1 MSNGFTARVTWVTRI
16 AILGLFFSLFF
27 SRSLFVLCGLVALVG
42 CLLSGRYAE
51 RARGLVLNPAAVMIL
66 AFVAYIFVSAAVAF
80 AGTDTVTALKVYWQ
94 LLLIP
99 VIASTMTREG
109 DIERCWNAY
118 AIGAALLLTHIV
130 LLPWYQPGWVASAD
144 PSRVFF
150 NPLPQSVS
158 LAIFAG
164 WCAFCFMA
172 PAQLPIRRFFLAVG
186 FVLASWA
193 VLYVSQQR
201 LGFVAWAIMVGA
213 GVVLRVPQYWRWR
226 AVVLVTIAVSS
237 ILLANDT
244 FRERMLLGIIEF
256 QAYNHQADFSSIG
269 ARRYF
274 WATTWTA
281 IQEAP
286 WIGHGTGSYREVIGR
301 AFNNPDLCQIGCMHP
316 HQQYLMYWL
325 ELGVFGLVIF
335 LGALVSM
342 AIYHFRHACFHPLA
356 LPVLMVFCV
365 SGFVDTPLWYRGFL
379 YLFVPLLGL
388 LMIQQP
394 KKSDVLLFSGSD
406 NLTERT

>member
-1 MSNGFTARVTWVTRI
+1 MGAIWVTRL

-42 CLLSGRYAE
+42 WLLSGRYAE
-51 RARGLVLNPAAVMIL
+51 RARDLLLNPAALMIL
-66 AFVAYIFVSAAVAF
+66 VFVAYIFVSAVVTF
-80 AGTDTVTALKVYWQ
+80 AGANTLTALKVYWQ

-99 VIASTMTREG
+99 VIATTMNREG
-109 DIERCWNAY
+109 DVERCWRAF
-118 AIGAALLLTHIV
+118 AMGAALLLIHVV
-130 LLPWYQPGWVASAD
+130 LAHWYQPGWVASAE

-164 WCAFCFMA
+164 WCVFHFMA
-172 PAQLPIRRFFLAVG
+172 PAQRPPVRFVLALGFL
-186 FVLASWA
+186 LASWA

-201 LGFVAWAIMVGA
+201 LGFLAWAIMVGA
-213 GVVLRVPQYWRWR
+213 GVVLRVPRHWRWR
-226 AVVLVTIAVSS
+226 ALVLVLIVVCS
-237 ILLANDT
+237 ILLSNDT
-244 FRERMLLGIIEF
+244 FRERMLLGIVEF

-281 IQEAP
+281 IQDAP
-286 WIGHGTGSYREVIGR
+286 WVGYGTGSYRGIIGG
-301 AFNNPDLCQIGCMHP
+301 AFNNSAVCDIGCMHP

-325 ELGVFGLVIF
+325 EFGLIGLCIF
-335 LGALVSM
+335 VGALLSI
-342 AIYHFRHACFHPLA
+342 AIYHFRQARFHALA
-356 LPVLMVFCV
+356 LPVLLVFCM
-365 SGFVDTPLWYRGFL
+365 SGFVETPLWYRGFL

-388 LMIQQP
+388 VSIRLPHLAAQ
-394 KKSDVLLFSGSD
+394 
-406 NLTERT
+406 RTA